1 MSKNILET
9 NTTELITQILASSY
23 PELARN
29 ANYNALKGAPEEF
42 VREWST
48 HADQQRFLRNTAPKV
63 PGDDQESVGTKY
75 PQPKPVLLPVPDP
88 AETES
93 GGKSKK
99 KSIPDY
105 TDPSTPPETTS
116 DYGLQRFQLA
126 VADVTDAAGELWE
139 KSRYSDV
146 ESDDTRDLRR
156 RALDAAQ
163 ELLQSL
169 YGF

>member
-1 MSKNILET
+1 M
-9 NTTELITQILASSY
+9 
-23 PELARN
+23 
-29 ANYNALKGAPEEF
+29 
-42 VREWST
+42 
-48 HADQQRFLRNTAPKV
+48 

-75 PQPKPVLLPVPDP
+75 PQPKPVLIPVPDP

-105 TDPSTPPETTS
+105 TDPSTPPETSS
-116 DYGLQRFQLA
+116 DFGLQRFQVALA
-126 VADVTDAAGELWE
+126 DMTQAAGELWE

-156 RALDAAQ
+156 KALDAAQ
-163 ELLQSL
+163 ELTSSL